1 MQEAHWWD
9 LLPDSTLVESKLLTL
24 QDVTI
29 DTATLTRTAGN
40 NGVQATSLELALNGR
55 LNLAVGLQAVSLL
68 RLNALALLDLLGL
81 GLRLTSAAQWLA
93 VVSLVPLTERCSI
106 DLDDGGL
113 GEGVGS
119 DQLVVGRVESH
130 SDHADLAGNAL
141 AAPREVAGVE
151 TQSTEFAVAAT
162 SAHQVNTLGADT
174 GVGGLTT
181 LLESSLLAIVCA
193 LSTRGAALVTG
204 VTRDTHDC
212 GE

>member
-1 MQEAHWWD
+1 MQEAHWWN
-9 LLPDSTLVESKLLTL
+9 LLPNSTLVESKLLTL

-40 NGVQATSLELALNGR
+40 NSVQATSLELALNGR

-130 SDHADLAGNAL
+130 SDHADLA
-141 AAPREVAGVE
+141 
-151 TQSTEFAVAAT
+151 
-162 SAHQVNTLGADT
+162 
-174 GVGGLTT
+174 
-181 LLESSLLAIVCA
+181 
-193 LSTRGAALVTG
+193 
-204 VTRDTHDC
+204 
-212 GE
+212 